1 MFRPKG
7 LALVIGL
14 ASAVIPSVASAQTG
28 LVVMP
33 IADVLRHRE
42 AAFELELTG
51 NERNVSKGYE
61 YANSLTMGLFDR
73 LEIGYESD
81 FLGSVTANVKLLLFE
96 DPHSLPHFALSVGAN
111 NWRGKDVDPYAVAR
125 FDGAGY
131 RLHAGC
137 WRTMGSARAM
147 FGIDVPAGV
156 GLTASL
162 ECLCGRGGASWAGLA
177 YTPSFAP
184 GFEAQIAVGIPFN
197 HSQGLEHSFTLA
209 YIFKL

>member
-1 MFRPKG
+1 MLRLKG
-7 LALVIGL
+7 FALFIGL
-14 ASAVIPSVASAQTG
+14 AAVIAPSIASAQSG

-73 LEIGYESD
+73 MEVGYESD
-81 FLGSVTANVKLLLFE
+81 FLGAITANVKLLLFE
-96 DPHSLPHFALSVGAN
+96 DPHALPHCALSVGAD

-125 FDGAGY
+125 YDGRGY
-131 RLHAGC
+131 RLHGGL

-147 FGIDVPAGV
+147 LGLDCPAAI
-156 GLTASL
+156 GLTASV
-162 ECLCGRGGASWAGLA
+162 ECLCGRHGEAWTGLA
-177 YTPSFAP
+177 YAPAFAP
-184 GFEAQIAVGIPFN
+184 GFEAEIAVGIPFDHRQGVK
-197 HSQGLEHSFTLA
+197 HSLTLS
-209 YIFKL
+209 YFFKL